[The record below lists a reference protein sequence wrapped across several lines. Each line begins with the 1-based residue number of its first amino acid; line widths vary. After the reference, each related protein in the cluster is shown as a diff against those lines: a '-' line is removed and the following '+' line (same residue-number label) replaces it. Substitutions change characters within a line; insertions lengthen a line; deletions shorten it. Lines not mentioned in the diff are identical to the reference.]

1 MVFIFINIA
10 NAVPLLRIIIIIII
24 IIISKIITTDYFKF
38 RRYLNF

>member
-24 IIISKIITTDYFKF
+24 IKIITTDYFKF